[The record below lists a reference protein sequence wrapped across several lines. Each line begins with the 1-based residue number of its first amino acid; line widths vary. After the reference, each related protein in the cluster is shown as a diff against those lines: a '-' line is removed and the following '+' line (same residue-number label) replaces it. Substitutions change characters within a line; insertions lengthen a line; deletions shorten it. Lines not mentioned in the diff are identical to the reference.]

1 MERVLDLRI
10 TDALLRLARW
20 LVTNFNPT
28 DLTLELHSG
37 IGFRITR
44 EDVTLLPHKLSLGL
58 TQTQAA
64 PSWVGIDN
72 IVKDCTTNEVK
83 GDASDHR
90 QGEKGNAIPEKSTEM
105 GVNEV
110 NLTRPTHSSIPPHE
124 FVFPGTG
131 HRSGSPYLAATQYTD
146 PTSGYAE
153 CRGRSHTICGT
164 AKNVTLRSE
173 MALLEDVNVFL
184 NSLEIL
190 EICITID

>member
-1 MERVLDLRI
+1 MKSLDNWWITGMEGVLDLRI

-37 IGFRITR
+37 IGIRITR
-44 EDVTLLPHKLSLGL
+44 EDVSLLPHKDIRVE
-58 TQTQAA
+58 A
-64 PSWVGIDN
+64 PIGHQHS
-72 IVKDCTTNEVK
+72 
-83 GDASDHR
+83 
-90 QGEKGNAIPEKSTEM
+90 
-105 GVNEV
+105 VNEYDYR
-110 NLTRPTHSSIPPHE
+110 TP
-124 FVFPGTG
+124 
-131 HRSGSPYLAATQYTD
+131 SPIHKDTD

-153 CRGRSHTICGT
+153 CTGRSHTICGT